1 MRLRALIAL
10 SLLIPLIAPSVAA
23 AAPKSRVVCYTAFDS
38 EYFYLAAV
46 VQKPTIQASQ
56 RAIFADLF
64 TDDCLVVALDLDAGS
79 GATRRSARSATMVV
93 SAAGGAQLY
102 RGADARPVY
111 ETQMVPNGTAGIRRF
126 SLREHGVTL
135 EPNVEYRWTVAIVT
149 DPENRSKDVVAS
161 GIIKHVPPSEKL
173 SARLAAHPKD
183 RAFVYADEGFW
194 YDSLEELSVEIEQKP
209 SERELRKVRGM
220 LFLQAGLKEAAE
232 HDLQTA
238 GQATLPKLP

>member
-1 MRLRALIAL
+1 MRRIWIIVAAVVLAGVASTGWAMKPVVYRRPAEATEAVRVDGRLRAAEDVLMTL
-10 SLLIPLIAPSVAA
+10 TVLAPEELGLT
-23 AAPKSRVVCYTAFDS
+23 SRPQSCLFWYQSQGSHTRF
-38 EYFYLAAV
+38 EL
-46 VQKPTIQASQ
+46 TI
-56 RAIFADLF
+56 
-64 TDDCLVVALDLDAGS
+64 V
-79 GATRRSARSATMVV
+79 
-93 SAAGGAQLY
+93 
-102 RGADARPVY
+102 RGADAKLAY
-111 ETQMVPNGTAGIRRF
+111 ETQMVPDGTAGIRRF
-126 SLREHGVTL
+126 NLREHGVTL

-238 GQATLPKLP
+238 GQATVPKLP

>member
-1 MRLRALIAL
+1 MKMTMILLVAAAGASEMLAMKPVVYRRPAEATEAVRVDGRLRAAEDVLVTL
-10 SLLIPLIAPSVAA
+10 TVLAPEELGLT
-23 AAPKSRVVCYTAFDS
+23 SRSQPCLFWYQSQGSHTRF
-38 EYFYLAAV
+38 EL
-46 VQKPTIQASQ
+46 TI
-56 RAIFADLF
+56 
-64 TDDCLVVALDLDAGS
+64 V
-79 GATRRSARSATMVV
+79 
-93 SAAGGAQLY
+93 

-161 GIIKHVPPSEKL
+161 GVIKHVPPTEKL
-173 SARLAAHPKD
+173 SARLAANPED

-194 YDSLEELSVEIEQKP
+194 YDSLEELSTEIEQKP

-220 LFLQAGLKEAAE
+220 LFLQAGLKEAAD

-238 GQATLPKLP
+238 GKPAAPKQP